1 MANVIFSYNEIKI
14 IIQCSNTDKMKDICN
29 KYACKINKNINSLYF
44 IYGGNYVNQD
54 LTFNEQA
61 NSIDKNRKEM
71 NILVIDYSTLSSI
84 NSINNELKCKKCGE
98 RFNLKIFKNL
108 IRFNN
113 NQIDKLN
120 ELKTQIELINN
131 VNDINEIKTKLKYI
145 NLIVN
150 NIIEEINKNKN
161 NIQYIYNNNNKNNNN
176 LNVKTNN
183 NLNIKTNNILNVKTN
198 NNLNV
203 KNYNNLNRKTNYNN
217 LNIRTYYNNL
227 NIKTNDIKDFMNI
240 NTNMMNIN
248 NIPGQNMNFNY
259 INNLTWTSD
268 ISNLNKKNIE
278 VTQGN
283 NFENIFDD
291 RDSPGPKINLFF
303 KNVLGN
309 QKKTIFNMIFNYET
323 TVSQA
328 LNGYLKT
335 KGKSENHN
343 KINFF
348 FNTKKLN
355 LNDQTP
361 IIKKFIKNS
370 IIVVFES

>member
-1 MANVIFSYNEIKI
+1 MASVIFLYNEIKI

-98 RFNLKIFKNL
+98 RFNLEIFKNL
-108 IRFNN
+108 IKFNN

-131 VNDINEIKTKLKYI
+131 VNDINEIKIKLKYI

-150 NIIEEINKNKN
+150 NIIEEIKKNKN
-161 NIQYIYNNNNKNNNN
+161 NIQYIYNNNNKNN

-217 LNIRTYYNNL
+217 LNIRTYHNNL

>member
-98 RFNLKIFKNL
+98 RFNLEIFKNL
-108 IRFNN
+108 IKFNN

-203 KNYNNLNRKTNYNN
+203 KNYNN
-217 LNIRTYYNNL
+217 
-227 NIKTNDIKDFMNI
+227 
-240 NTNMMNIN
+240 
-248 NIPGQNMNFNY
+248 
-259 INNLTWTSD
+259 
-268 ISNLNKKNIE
+268 
-278 VTQGN
+278 
-283 NFENIFDD
+283 
-291 RDSPGPKINLFF
+291 F
-303 KNVLGN
+303 K
-309 QKKTIFNMIFNYET
+309 
-323 TVSQA
+323 
-328 LNGYLKT
+328 
-335 KGKSENHN
+335 
-343 KINFF
+343 
-348 FNTKKLN
+348 
-355 LNDQTP
+355 
-361 IIKKFIKNS
+361 
-370 IIVVFES
+370 